1 MLRASSFYVT
11 TALLVVG
18 ALFVVYLRIRN
29 WFDTNVPLIYYG
41 IMIVYSNAL
50 DGLLQPWVVY
60 FGVVLAL
67 LLRFEF
73 MNLQFTR
80 VIKGVEMLVLA
91 SIVWDCTAM
100 IIR

>member
-1 MLRASSFYVT
+1 
-11 TALLVVG
+11 
-18 ALFVVYLRIRN
+18 
-29 WFDTNVPLIYYG
+29 VPLIYYG

>member
-1 MLRASSFYVT
+1 MLGASSFYVT